1 MEEKLLAP
9 PRSTKSASPR
19 RLKGKRPSSLE
30 RFCSVARTVEILS
43 DPWSFLVLREC
54 FFDTRRFEKF
64 QSVLG
69 VSRTTLAKLLQK
81 LTALGLLR
89 KELYSSRPP
98 RFEYRFTDMGR
109 ELYPVMLALLKFGDT
124 WLRGESPPP
133 LQLFHQECGHDCAP
147 LVVCS
152 HCTTEILPRRVHY
165 RDGPGAGSSPREA
178 DRIRSRRV
186 SDPATLERGR
196 PCSVARTL
204 LILGDRWT
212 FLILR
217 ETFFG
222 IRRYEELRT
231 RLGIATNILR
241 DRLSRLTEQGILVK
255 TLYQESPERF
265 EYRLTE
271 KGKDFY
277 EPFMVM
283 MRWGDKWL
291 SDSKPPLR
299 LRHRDC
305 GRDFAAVVVCDHCH
319 QELDPRQ
326 MGYTLRYTL

>member
-1 MEEKLLAP
+1 MDKALAAPRPSKSPLAAP
-9 PRSTKSASPR
+9 PEV
-19 RLKGKRPSSLE
+19 KRPSSLE

-43 DPWSFLVLREC
+43 DAWSFLVLREG
-54 FFDTRRFEKF
+54 FFGTRRFEKF
-64 QSVLG
+64 QARLG
-69 VSRTTLAKLLQK
+69 GSRTTLAKLLRK

-89 KELYSSRPP
+89 KEPYSFRPP

-124 WLRGESPPP
+124 WLSGESPPP
-133 LQLFHQECGHDCAP
+133 LKLHHRECGHDCSP

-152 HCTTEILPRRVHY
+152 QCGAEILPRRVHY

-186 SDPATLERGR
+186 SDPAALERGR

-241 DRLSRLTEQGILVK
+241 DRLLRLTEQGILAK
-255 TLYQESPERF
+255 SLYQESPERF

-271 KGKDFY
+271 KGRDFY
-277 EPFMVM
+277 GPFIVM

-291 SDSKPPLR
+291 SGRKPPLR

-305 GRDFAAVVVCDHCH
+305 GRDFSAVVVCDHCR

-326 MGYTLRYTL
+326 MDFTLRYAL